1 MKDPLMRFH
10 RLLWETEDSNRA
22 NQLDKLVQILKDRPI
37 KYSLAK
43 NPAPVLPPLS
53 VVRKVQRKEMIQGG
67 NISCNSLECCCLLS
81 IFFSF
86 LNLGKNLK

>member
-1 MKDPLMRFH
+1 MEDPLMRFH

-53 VVRKVQRKEMIQGG
+53 VVRKLQRKEMIHREVTFVAALSNVVFCQYF
-67 NISCNSLECCCLLS
+67 LL
-81 IFFSF
+81 F
-86 LNLGKNLK
+86 